1 MLSPRQSRTLRS
13 GLTRDITLLILQQKS
28 CGIVMLVLR
37 EATLSSFLF
46 PCPTG
51 RLCHT
56 SVNYSF
62 SSECLISL
70 SSFSSIVFSL
80 LPNPLRLMLFHLHH
94 LSYVPLLCQTLFLT
108 IFNCFSRHFHENAL
122 FLLFHIST
130 DIFFPLPEGIS
141 SCLVFSVN
149 KHCITL
155 SIISPG
161 L

>member
-1 MLSPRQSRTLRS
+1 
-13 GLTRDITLLILQQKS
+13 
-28 CGIVMLVLR
+28 MLVLR
-37 EATLSSFLF
+37 EATLSPSLF
-46 PCPTG
+46 PCPAG

-70 SSFSSIVFSL
+70 SSFSSIAFSL
-80 LPNPLRLMLFHLHH
+80 RPNPLRLMLFHLHH
-94 LSYVPLLCQTLFLT
+94 LSYVSLLCQTLFLT
-108 IFNCFSRHFHENAL
+108 IFNCFSLHFHANAF

-130 DIFFPLPEGIS
+130 DIFFLPEGFS

-155 SIISPG
+155 SNISPD

>member
-1 MLSPRQSRTLRS
+1 
-13 GLTRDITLLILQQKS
+13 
-28 CGIVMLVLR
+28 MLVLR
-37 EATLSSFLF
+37 EATLSPSLF
-46 PCPTG
+46 PCPAG
-51 RLCHT
+51 KLCHT

-62 SSECLISL
+62 RSECLILL

-94 LSYVPLLCQTLFLT
+94 LSYVPLLCQTLFLI
-108 IFNCFSRHFHENAL
+108 IFNCFSRHFHEKAL

-130 DIFFPLPEGIS
+130 DFFFLPKGIS